1 MAKISSMGVTVE
13 IKDNSPEV
21 KEALANALHRGL
33 VAIGMRAETHAKDVL
48 TEKVYTG
55 DRPWTLTGYLRNS
68 VTYAVAGY
76 PAGTKSYQADT
87 AKDGETAPQTGEYVG
102 DMDGAKDEFVVI
114 GTNVKYA
121 LGIEEGTHRKAGAV
135 HFLRKAATEHN
146 DEYKEIMKDSLEN
159 A

>member
-33 VAIGMRAETHAKDVL
+33 VAIGMSAEDNAKKDPKMPV
-48 TEKVYTG
+48 
-55 DRPWTLTGYLRNS
+55 DTGYARNS
-68 VTYAVAGY
+68 ITYAVSGY
-76 PAGTKSYQADT
+76 PAGTTSYQAD
-87 AKDGETAPQTGEYVG
+87 KPRDGETAPRTGEYVG
-102 DMDGAKDEFVVI
+102 NMDGEKDEFVSI
-114 GTNVKYA
+114 GSNVEYFPY
-121 LGIEEGTHRKAGAV
+121 IEAGSRTIKARHV
-135 HFLRKAATEHN
+135 LQRAATEHN

>member
-21 KEALANALHRGL
+21 KKALANALHRGL
-33 VAIGMRAETHAKDVL
+33 VTIGMRAETHAKDVL

-87 AKDGETAPQTGEYVG
+87 AKDGETVPQTGEYVG
-102 DMDGAKDEFVVI
+102 EMDGVKDEFVAV

-146 DEYKEIMKDSLEN
+146 DEYKELMKNSLEN